1 LFRILSSLSNGE
13 RKIAMTTPLDK
24 IKPHVRAISAYTL
37 APLVAPIK
45 LNQNENP
52 FGMPRAIREEILRRV
67 SQLDWSR
74 YPDFIPTSLLE
85 KLAEYAGWRADGVM
99 AGNGSNE
106 MIQAVVNSV
115 VEAGVRVVLPEPT
128 FSVYRQVI
136 TVMNGEIFPAP
147 LNDDFTFN
155 IPRLATAVK
164 VQKPGLTIICSPN
177 NPTGCTI
184 SRRDLEMLLRNS
196 EGLVVVDQAY
206 LEVGGEDFASLLRE
220 YKNLVILRTF
230 SKAMAMAGLRVGY
243 CLAAPELIR
252 EFNKAKMPYSLNI
265 FSVTAAEVAIEK
277 SALLRPLVERMA
289 SERDRLFAELKKIK
303 GLAPVPSAANFFIV
317 RTSIAPKELFEEL
330 HARGILIRDVSRAP
344 MLSEY
349 VRISVGTP
357 EENDKLVGA
366 LQKIFQS

>member
-1 LFRILSSLSNGE
+1 MGSFVCSVISLFKLE
-13 RKIAMTTPLDK
+13 MTTPLDK
-24 IKPHVRAISAYTL
+24 IKPQVRAISAYTL
-37 APLVAPIK
+37 APLTAPIK
-45 LNQNENP
+45 INQNENP
-52 FGMPRAIREEILRRV
+52 FGMPAEMRAEILHRV
-67 SQLDWSR
+67 SHLDWSR
-74 YPDFIPTSLLE
+74 YPDFVPTALHE

-128 FSVYRQVI
+128 FSVYSQVI
-136 TVMNGEIFPAP
+136 RVMNGEIISVL

-206 LEVGGEDFASLLRE
+206 LEIGGEDFVPLLRE

-252 EFNKAKMPYSLNI
+252 EFGKAKMPYSLNL

-277 SALLRPLVERMA
+277 SAALRPLVEMMA
-289 SERDRLFAELKKIK
+289 SERDRLFAELKQVK
-303 GLAPVPSAANFFIV
+303 GLSPVPSAANFFIV
-317 RTSIAPKELFEEL
+317 RTSLPPKQLFEAL
-330 HARGILIRDVSRAP
+330 HARGILIRDVSKAP
-344 MLSEY
+344 LLSEY

-357 EENDKLVGA
+357 EENDQLIAA
-366 LQKIFQS
+366 LKEIFV